1 MAPTST
7 PETELGFSYEYGI
20 DVKIDDVWQKIRFT
34 SNVNPATTDV
44 EKDGATY
51 DDQGSPHPVKTAEQN
66 QLDFYVQMHRLTDG
80 KYLPE
85 METILAATRPGV
97 RGAAAA
103 REFRIY
109 DNPASGTPNPDE
121 AYELTGTVSVARA
134 QTGNDEIGGWNVT
147 VKGQGP
153 RRKVA
158 NPASSAG

>member
-85 METILAATRPGV
+85 M
-97 RGAAAA
+97 
-103 REFRIY
+103 
-109 DNPASGTPNPDE
+109 
-121 AYELTGTVSVARA
+121 
-134 QTGNDEIGGWNVT
+134 
-147 VKGQGP
+147 
-153 RRKVA
+153 
-158 NPASSAG
+158 